1 MIRRENRLRREYIF
15 RKSLEEKQ
23 RGLEEKRE
31 KIREALENNTKI
43 DYNHRKDAIELAKGA
58 DWGGQVYGIDDEYR
72 WAGAQD
78 PKIVIT
84 TSRDPSSRLKMFS
97 KEMRLVFPNSQR
109 INRGHYDVKQLVQ
122 ACRAQDTTDLIVLTE
137 TRGNP
142 DGMIVCHLSFG
153 PTAFF
158 SLTNV
163 VMRHDIPNCGTMSEQ
178 YPHLIF
184 NKLDSKLGKRF
195 TTILKHL
202 FPVPKPDSHRVM
214 TFSNTNDYIS
224 FRHHVYKTDASG
236 EIELSEVGPRF
247 ELKPYQIK
255 LGTLEN
261 LAAAEDE
268 WVLRSYTNTARKRNY
283 LSIAQDD
290 EADE

>member
-23 RGLEEKRE
+23 KTLEEKRE
-31 KIREALENNTKI
+31 KIRDALENNAKI
-43 DYNHRKDAIELAKGA
+43 DYNLRNDAVELAKGSE
-58 DWGGQVYGIDDEYR
+58 WGGQSSEVDNEYR

-97 KEMRLVFPNSQR
+97 KEMKLIFPNSQR
-109 INRGHYDVKQLVQ
+109 INRGHYDVKQVVQ
-122 ACRAQDTTDLIVLTE
+122 ACKAQDSTDLIILTE

-142 DGMIVCHLSFG
+142 DGMIVCHLPFG

-158 SLTNV
+158 SLHNV

-178 YPHLIF
+178 YPHLIVD
-184 NKLDSKLGKRF
+184 NLNSKLGLRF
-195 TTILKHL
+195 ATILKHL
-202 FPVPKPDSHRVM
+202 YPVPSPDSKRVI
-214 TFSNTNDYIS
+214 TFSNAEDYIS
-224 FRHHVYKTDASG
+224 FRHHVFKTEADG
-236 EIELSEVGPRF
+236 EIELTEVGPRF
-247 ELKPYQIK
+247 EMKPYQIK

-268 WVLRSYTNTARKRNY
+268 WVLRSYTNTARKRNF
-283 LSIAQDD
+283 LSIATD
-290 EADE
+290 E

>member
-15 RKSLEEKQ
+15 RKSIEEKQ
-23 RGLEEKRE
+23 KTLEEKRE
-31 KIREALENNTKI
+31 KIRDALENNSKI
-43 DYNHRKDAIELAKGA
+43 DYNLRKDAIELAKGS
-58 DWGGQVYGIDDEYR
+58 DWGGQEHEVDNEYR

-97 KEMRLVFPNSQR
+97 KEMKLIFPNSQR
-109 INRGHYDVKQLVQ
+109 INRGHYDVKQVVQ
-122 ACRAQDTTDLIVLTE
+122 ACKAQDSTDLIILTE

-142 DGMIVCHLSFG
+142 DGMIVCHLPFG

-158 SLTNV
+158 SMANV

-184 NKLDSKLGKRF
+184 DNLNSKLGLRF

-202 FPVPKPDSHRVM
+202 FPVPKPDSKRVM
-214 TFSNTNDYIS
+214 TFSNADDFIS
-224 FRHHVYKTDASG
+224 FRHHVFKIEADG
-236 EIELSEVGPRF
+236 ETELTEVGPRF

-261 LAAAEDE
+261 LAAADDE
-268 WVLRSYTNTARKRNY
+268 WVLRSYTNTARKRTF
-283 LSIAQDD
+283 LSVPRTDD
-290 EADE
+290 E